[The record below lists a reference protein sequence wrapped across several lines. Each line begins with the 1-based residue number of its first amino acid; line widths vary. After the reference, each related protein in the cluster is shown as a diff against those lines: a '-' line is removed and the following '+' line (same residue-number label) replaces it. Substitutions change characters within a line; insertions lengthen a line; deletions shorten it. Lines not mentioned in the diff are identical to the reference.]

1 VENRIERSF
10 YVDLFLMLANSDRRQ
25 ITAREIE
32 ERHEEKMLML
42 GPVLQRLND
51 ELLAMPEG
59 RRVLW
64 DIVGR
69 CNIFQAITVTNAS
82 MYMMQG
88 AKNIGLGVIDD
99 IERIDP
105 DAFIKMMREG
115 KSRAQE
121 DEEYIARLN
130 EELGDD
136 S

>member
-1 VENRIERSF
+1 MSD
-10 YVDLFLMLANSDRRQ
+10 YAADDLNDRR
-25 ITAREIE
+25 RERQE
-32 ERHEEKMLML
+32 MREMERRQDYEK
-42 GPVLQRLND
+42 
-51 ELLAMPEG
+51 LLAMPEG

-105 DAFIKMMREG
+105 DAFILMMREG

-121 DEEYIARLN
+121 DEDYIARIN
-130 EELGDD
+130 EELEGD

>member
-1 VENRIERSF
+1 MSDYDADEINQRRRERQEMREVE
-10 YVDLFLMLANSDRRQ
+10 RRQ
-25 ITAREIE
+25 DY
-32 ERHEEKMLML
+32 EK
-42 GPVLQRLND
+42 
-51 ELLAMPEG
+51 LLAMPEG

-130 EELGDD
+130 EELVDD